1 MSNAIDNRNK
11 KARLPHTVVSNDGVR
26 APCVPPTDRRF
37 EETVALLRAERE
49 QRPKVSSKEIRE
61 ARELGRA

>member
-1 MSNAIDNRNK
+1 MSNAIDNGNN
-11 KARLPHTVVSNDGVR
+11 KARSTRAVVANDGVR
-26 APCVPPTDRRF
+26 APRVPPTDRRF

-61 ARELGRA
+61 AKELGRA